1 MGKPNNPIDA
11 WSEETVEKIYSY
23 HLDDMHPLDAVSAR
37 KIHLTVEQ
45 KRAYLKEVE
54 KKFEENLLNRK

>member
-11 WSEETVEKIYSY
+11 WSEETVEKIYSF

-37 KIHLTVEQ
+37 EIHKTVEQ

-54 KKFEENLLNRK
+54 KKFEESLLNRK

>member
-1 MGKPNNPIDA
+1 MAKKDNPISE
-11 WSEETVEKIYSY
+11 WSEETVNKIYAY

-45 KRAYLKEVE
+45 KRVYLIEVE
-54 KKFEENLLNRK
+54 KKFTESFK